1 VSVTRFSFISFFLG
15 NFFIFP
21 VSLIERSFSA
31 SFSPP
36 LFLPARFSSY
46 PFGFRHS
53 LSHYKATI
61 FFRRSRYRIRAFWK
75 PGVKSA
81 PHGPWL
87 MGKAHSWL
95 PSTKK
100 LFVNPSV
107 FLLYLVFYDGPGPE
121 PEPLSFFSC
130 PSIFSLS
137 PSVRIL
143 RRLIRRHLVLSC
155 FPSFTVIIGSVN
167 YGNLLT
173 LFTHS

>member
-1 VSVTRFSFISFFLG
+1 
-15 NFFIFP
+15 
-21 VSLIERSFSA
+21 
-31 SFSPP
+31 
-36 LFLPARFSSY
+36 
-46 PFGFRHS
+46 
-53 LSHYKATI
+53 
-61 FFRRSRYRIRAFWK
+61 
-75 PGVKSA
+75 
-81 PHGPWL
+81 

-130 PSIFSLS
+130 PSIFSVS

-173 LFTHS
+173 LSLPTHRMISDPKSAHFISWNDLGTSFVVSNVGEFSRNILGSHFKHNNVRLIFFRFIFFFSCSMR